1 MIKVLLGKLKR
12 TIKSNKSAKDKA
24 FVALYSIKFKEG
36 DIAIDC
42 GANVGNVSNYLCKSG
57 ATVYAFEPNPH
68 AFKVLAKR
76 LSKYPNAHCYRQA
89 VLDHKTTTKL
99 YFHNNSDT
107 NELFWSTGS
116 SLLHEKANVRKD
128 KFVEVETI
136 DLSEFIINLQTNI
149 KLLKLDV
156 EGVEHSILTK
166 LINRGLH
173 KRIEHIFVE
182 THEEQAH
189 HLQSD
194 TKQLKDLIRSLNIT
208 NINLDW

>member
-1 MIKVLLGKLKR
+1 MIKVSLGKLKR
-12 TIKSNKSAKDKA
+12 AIKPAKSAKDKA
-24 FVALYSIKFKEG
+24 FVALYSIKFKQG

-42 GANVGNVSNYLCKSG
+42 GANVGNVSTYLCKSG

-68 AFKVLAKR
+68 AFAVLEKR
-76 LSKYPNAHCYRQA
+76 LSKYSNSYCYRKA
-89 VLDHKTTTKL
+89 VLDRNTTTKL
-99 YFHNNSDT
+99 YFHTNSDT
-107 NELFWSTGS
+107 DELLWSTGS
-116 SLLHEKANVRKD
+116 SLLQDKANVRKD
-128 KFVEVETI
+128 KYIEVETI
-136 DLSEFIINLQTNI
+136 NLTEFIRKLQGNI

-166 LINRGLH
+166 LINNGLH

-189 HLQSD
+189 HLQSA
-194 TKQLKDLIRSLNIT
+194 TKQLKDLIRSKNIT

>member
-12 TIKSNKSAKDKA
+12 TLKSNKSAKDKA
-24 FVALYSIKFKEG
+24 FVALYSIKFEEG

-107 NELFWSTGS
+107 NELLWSTGS
-116 SLLHEKANVRKD
+116 SLLHEKANVRQD
-128 KFVEVETI
+128 KFIEVETI
-136 DLSEFIINLQTNI
+136 DLSEFIVNLQANV

-166 LINRGLH
+166 LINHGLH
-173 KRIEHIFVE
+173 KKIEHIFVE

-189 HLQSD
+189 HLQSA
-194 TKQLKDLIRSLNIT
+194 TNEIKDLIKSRNIT

>member
-24 FVALYSIKFKEG
+24 FVALYSIKFAEG

-89 VLDHKTTTKL
+89 VLDRNTTTKL

-107 NELFWSTGS
+107 NELLWSTGS

-128 KFVEVETI
+128 KFVEVEAI
-136 DLSEFIINLQTNI
+136 DLSEFIVNLQANI
-149 KLLKLDV
+149 KLLKL
-156 EGVEHSILTK
+156 
-166 LINRGLH
+166 
-173 KRIEHIFVE
+173 
-182 THEEQAH
+182 
-189 HLQSD
+189 
-194 TKQLKDLIRSLNIT
+194 
-208 NINLDW
+208 

>member
-12 TIKSNKSAKDKA
+12 TIKSNKSAKDRA
-24 FVALYSIKFKEG
+24 FVALYSIKFEEG

-76 LSKYPNAHCYRQA
+76 LSKYPNAHCYRKA
-89 VLDHKTTTKL
+89 VLDHKATTKL
-99 YFHNNSDT
+99 YFHNNSDMD
-107 NELFWSTGS
+107 ELLWSTGS

-128 KFVEVETI
+128 KFVEVQAI
-136 DLSEFIINLQTNI
+136 DLSEFIVNLQGNI

-166 LINRGLH
+166 LINHGLH

-189 HLQSD
+189 HLQSA
-194 TKQLKDLIRSLNIT
+194 TRQIKDLIKSMNIT

>member
-24 FVALYSIKFKEG
+24 FVALYSIKFEEG

-42 GANVGNVSNYLCKSG
+42 GANIGNVSNYLCKSG

-89 VLDHKTTTKL
+89 VLDRKATTKL

-107 NELFWSTGS
+107 NELLWSTGS

-128 KFVEVETI
+128 KFVEVEAI
-136 DLSEFIINLQTNI
+136 DLSEFIINLQANV

-166 LINRGLH
+166 LINHGLH

-189 HLQSD
+189 HLQSA
-194 TKQLKDLIRSLNIT
+194 TNEIKDLIKSRDIT

>member
-24 FVALYSIKFKEG
+24 FVALYSIKFEEG

-42 GANVGNVSNYLCKSG
+42 GANIGNVSNYLCKSG

-89 VLDHKTTTKL
+89 VLDRKATTKL

-107 NELFWSTGS
+107 NELLWSTGS

-128 KFVEVETI
+128 KFVEVEAI
-136 DLSEFIINLQTNI
+136 DLSEFIINLQANV

-166 LINRGLH
+166 LINHGLH

-189 HLQSD
+189 HLQSA
-194 TKQLKDLIRSLNIT
+194 TNEIKDLIKSRNIT

>member
-24 FVALYSIKFKEG
+24 FVALYSIKFEEG

-89 VLDHKTTTKL
+89 VLDRKTTTKL

-107 NELFWSTGS
+107 NELLWSTGS

-128 KFVEVETI
+128 KFVEVEAI
-136 DLSEFIINLQTNI
+136 DLSEFIVNLQANV

-166 LINRGLH
+166 LINHGLH

-189 HLQSD
+189 HLQSA
-194 TKQLKDLIRSLNIT
+194 THEIKALIKSKNIT